1 MKHILL
7 KAVVLSG
14 VLLVTGCGFKQPNLN
29 VHLEDDRPAFRLE
42 SGDARA
48 DTKRYT
54 TAEEQAACS
63 IHFHLYSAARVTLDQ
78 GYKYFAIVDNRK
90 DIAYESNLN
99 GLAINT
105 SEAYMRYCNPELSE
119 KDTGLEDDK
128 CQFHYLGRDISKK
141 WGGQVLMLKKR
152 TYLFPTWDAQKVMRE
167 EGAKANVC
175 IDWSK
180 YSNATSVSDAKIK
193 Y

>member
-1 MKHILL
+1 MRKMLCRTGMLMGSLL
-7 KAVVLSG
+7 M
-14 VLLVTGCGFKQPNLN
+14 TGCGFKQPNLN

-48 DTKRYT
+48 DTKHYP

-78 GYKYFAIVDNRK
+78 GYNYFAIIDNRQVEG
-90 DIAYESNLN
+90 YENNLK
-99 GLAINT
+99 GLAVNT
-105 SEAYMRYCNPELSE
+105 SDAYMRYCNPALYE
-119 KDTGLEDDK
+119 KDTGLEDNK
-128 CQFHYLGRDISKK
+128 CQFRHMGRDISKK

-152 TYLFPTWDAQKVMRE
+152 TYLFPTWDAKKVMRE
-167 EGAKANVC
+167 EGAKANAC

-180 YSNATSVSDAKIK
+180 YSNASSVKDAKIK